1 MKWFA
6 TIRIRGFAAG
16 LAAGLAVA
24 GSAGLRAQVLT
35 PTEPTRAGT
44 SATPVPAS
52 PFLGTPVS
60 TTPPRPVTQAK
71 VTFQDGNLLVTA
83 NNSSL
88 NQILRAISL
97 QNGMKITGGVA
108 EERVF
113 GTYGP
118 KRTSAVL
125 NDLLDGTKTNVL
137 VLEDAH
143 HVVRELVLTPR
154 TGGATP
160 PSPGAVANAESDDAN
175 VPPQPGERR
184 RGGYQFPQ
192 NAPEPAAFAPQQTQ
206 PGAETPNADAP
217 NAEAPTTEQQASPD
231 GTTEQSPNG
240 VKTPQQIYDQL
251 MKMQQP
257 QQDPNAQPEPQ

>member
-1 MKWFA
+1 MKRLV
-6 TIRIRGFAAG
+6 TIRIRGFVAG
-16 LAAGLAVA
+16 LIMA
-24 GSAGLRAQVLT
+24 GSADLRAQLLA
-35 PTEPTRAGT
+35 PTEPTRAAAPVNAELGIPFT
-44 SATPVPAS
+44 GAPAPVPSAR
-52 PFLGTPVS
+52 PITP
-60 TTPPRPVTQAK
+60 AK
-71 VTFQDGNLLVTA
+71 VVFENGNLVVTA

-97 QNGMKITGGVA
+97 QNGMKITGGIA

-160 PSPGAVANAESDDAN
+160 PSPGAVANAESEDAN

-184 RGGYQFPQ
+184 RGGYQYPQ
-192 NAPEPAAFAPQQTQ
+192 NAPEPAAFAPPPQTQ
-206 PGAETPNADAP
+206 PSSETPNADAP
-217 NAEAPTTEQQASPD
+217 NTEAPTAEPQTSPD
-231 GTTEQSPNG
+231 ATTEQSPNG

-257 QQDPNAQPEPQ
+257 QQDPNAPTQPE